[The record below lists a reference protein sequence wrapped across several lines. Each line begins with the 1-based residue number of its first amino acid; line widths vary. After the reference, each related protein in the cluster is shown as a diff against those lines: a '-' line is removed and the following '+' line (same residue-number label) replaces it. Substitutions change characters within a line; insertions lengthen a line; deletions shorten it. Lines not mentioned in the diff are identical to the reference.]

1 MQKFL
6 RGWQWLESAV
16 AVVAFTLVAGA
27 LIVDVMGRE
36 LFALF
41 NNIGMYDFAESWLGG
56 VFGAQRFAV
65 HATQIAGMLGFSIV
79 VGTGGHLRPTVVDK
93 LFPDHMDGL
102 VNRVSDLISAGI
114 CAGLAWMCW
123 DFMLSTK
130 ANHEI
135 SMVFQIEIW
144 PFQLILAYVFA
155 SAAARYLCYVAMPS
169 ARPDTKG
176 GDL

>member
-27 LIVDVMGRE
+27 LILDVMGRE
-36 LFALF
+36 LYAAFDS
-41 NNIGMYDFAESWLGG
+41 IGMNSFAEAYLGG

-79 VGTGGHLRPTVVDK
+79 VGTGGHLRPTVIDK
-93 LFPDHMDGL
+93 LFPERFDAH
-102 VNRVSDLISAGI
+102 VNRVADLISATI

-123 DFMLSTK
+123 DFMLSTRSM
-130 ANHEI
+130 NEI

-155 SAAARYLCYVAMPS
+155 SAAARYLCFVAVPS
-169 ARPDTKG
+169 CRPATRGVDI
-176 GDL
+176 